1 MTDDAIERAAQA
13 LAAAWRGGAAI
24 PLPAPALRPK
34 TRQAAYAIQD
44 RMAVLLGQ
52 PTVGWKVGAANAA
65 VQRRD
70 GHDGPIVGRLIAST
84 VFDSP
89 AQLPAGRFA
98 GGNLECE
105 IAFRVA
111 RDLPARVASYT
122 ADELASVAS
131 VHFAFEVTGTRY
143 RRGEGEAAPGTHDII
158 ADNGGGGAFVFG
170 EGHADWRGMRFQEM
184 QVDLR
189 IDGGALVENFFG
201 ATRSDPL
208 AVLTETVND
217 LGQRGLGLRAG
228 DTVSTGSLTV
238 PLPIGAGSAA
248 VARFGDEAELRLSLV

>member
-1 MTDDAIERAAQA
+1 M
-13 LAAAWRGGAAI
+13 
-24 PLPAPALRPK
+24 
-34 TRQAAYAIQD
+34 
-44 RMAVLLGQ
+44 
-52 PTVGWKVGAANAA
+52 
-65 VQRRD
+65 
-70 GHDGPIVGRLIAST
+70 
-84 VFDSP
+84 
-89 AQLPAGRFA
+89 
-98 GGNLECE
+98 
-105 IAFRVA
+105 
-111 RDLPARVASYT
+111 ASYT

-201 ATRSDPL
+201 ATPERPARRADPRRS
-208 AVLTETVND
+208 TT